1 MDNRTDYFA
10 GPPIPESQLALAAE
24 RVRLSAERSDTA
36 AAEPRRNRRSVFSRL
51 RHRGATPSVAR

>member
-1 MDNRTDYFA
+1 MDNRTDFFA

-24 RVRLSAERSDTA
+24 RVRLSAERADAA
-36 AAEPRRNRRSVFSRL
+36 AAEPGRIGRSAFSRL

>member
-1 MDNRTDYFA
+1 MDNRTDFFA

-24 RVRLSAERSDTA
+24 RVRLAAERADDTA
-36 AAEPRRNRRSVFSRL
+36 AVSSRNRRSAFSRL